1 MSRGSKVIC
10 LVINPHERLGAMGLA
25 ERKEVNLDF
34 SKEDDEK
41 RPRPRVPKVL
51 HWKRVFN
58 CNVLGHAVLIKLH
71 LKTRPHNH
79 QKP

>member
-1 MSRGSKVIC
+1 
-10 LVINPHERLGAMGLA
+10 MGLA

-41 RPRPRVPKVL
+41 RPAAQVL
-51 HWKRVFN
+51 HWRRIYIYINIYSIATFWEMLN
-58 CNVLGHAVLIKLH
+58 KLY

-79 QKP
+79 QKLPGVLTMVTIV

>member
-1 MSRGSKVIC
+1 
-10 LVINPHERLGAMGLA
+10 MGLA

-41 RPRPRVPKVL
+41 RPAAQVL
-51 HWKRVFN
+51 HWRRIYIQLQPSWEMLN
-58 CNVLGHAVLIKLH
+58 KLY

-79 QKP
+79 QKLPGVLTMVTIV